1 MTNKLKLI
9 KMSSQW
15 LSVNCV
21 RFKYKL
27 KIGNI
32 SALADIQHRTFD
44 FNIHLDFY
52 TFLYKTWYW
61 YKHKML
67 RAIAVNCGTFR
78 MIGFLFQKT
87 CKMDAGHENLNKIVV
102 KNMFISPCVWQ
113 APRPNL
119 PSVRQASYRDL
130 PSFPEVESPH
140 AWAIWNL
147 RQTKSKDWT
156 QNQFKRLIEIFK
168 DYWKISNFQF

>member
-1 MTNKLKLI
+1 MTVCKLRALQIQI
-9 KMSSQW
+9 KNWKYIGASWHPTSNFW
-15 LSVNCV
+15 LQHTS
-21 RFKYKL
+21 RFLY
-27 KIGNI
+27 
-32 SALADIQHRTFD
+32 
-44 FNIHLDFY
+44 
-52 TFLYKTWYW
+52 FLYKTWYW

-102 KNMFISPCVWQ
+102 KKMFISPCVWQ

-130 PSFPEVESPH
+130 PSSPEVESPH

-147 RQTKSKDWT
+147 RQTKSKDRT
-156 QNQFKRLIEIFK
+156 QNQCKRSLEIFK
-168 DYWKISNFQF
+168 DYWKFLNLR